1 MTLVTANI
9 ANSGDFMARHLRS
22 NILLNIW
29 ASKIKYYVKKSF
41 KKTQQITKK
50 KKNKKNCA
58 SVIGWMSAFVVA
70 ERSLKMWP
78 YYRLR
83 II

>member
-29 ASKIKYYVKKSF
+29 ASKIKYYVKKNIQKNPTNN
-41 KKTQQITKK
+41 KKT
-50 KKNKKNCA
+50 KNCA
-58 SVIGWMSAFVVA
+58 SIIGWMSAFVVA